1 MAIGGVFM
9 TDSDGN
15 IGTSVSNLS
24 EKVCGLLF
32 DISARSNFWTAAP
45 GSAAASKLKDTV
57 IELNSIEDAVDAG
70 IVAWNELTPTTSA
83 DYLLNG
89 VAYYHIKNYFTRVGG
104 SGRLFVMFADCS
116 SNWNALITMQNAA
129 QGQISQ
135 VGVWT
140 EQSLWK
146 VGASADADYVLE
158 SMVSDLQ
165 VVANTLANEYHAPL
179 VVLFSANT
187 AKVKTAE
194 GTQDTV
200 AISRVPSIIGTRR
213 YVSVLLG
220 QDVDSNVVAM
230 QVGSASKTPVGALG
244 LALAELTLGSV
255 GESIGW
261 VQQHDLQEYFSGI
274 EFGFGDVTVSGSEL
288 ASTTDYD
295 SLTRVQLDTL
305 DEKGYIFPVKY
316 AGLEGH
322 VYFSG
327 DQTASDGD
335 YRTLSRNRVI
345 NKSRRVVRAALLPY
359 VNSPIKVDPSTGR
372 LSTAQI
378 AIFTNTVTDVLQA
391 MVSAEEVSGI
401 GSVTIPADQN
411 ILKNDTLIIKYTL
424 IPLGTAKRI
433 EVTEGLVISQS

>member
-9 TDSDGN
+9 TDTDGN

-24 EKVCGLLF
+24 EKVCGLIF
-32 DISARSNFWTAAP
+32 DISGRPDFWTS
-45 GSAAASKLKDTV
+45 GTGLAAASKLNGTIV
-57 IELNSIEDAVDAG
+57 ELNSIDDAIAAG
-70 IVAWNELTPTTSA
+70 IAAWTELTPATSA

-89 VAYYHIKNYFTRVGG
+89 VAYYHIKEYFTRVGG

-116 SNWNALITMQNAA
+116 DNWNALVQMQRAA
-129 QGQISQ
+129 QGQIGQ
-135 VGVWT
+135 IGVWT

-146 VGASADADYVLE
+146 VGASTDDDYVLQ

-165 VVANTLANEYHAPL
+165 TVANTLANQNHAPL
-179 VVLFSANT
+179 VVLLSANT

-194 GTQDTV
+194 GVQDTV
-200 AISRVPSIIGTRR
+200 ALSKIPSIIADRR

-220 QDVDSNVVAM
+220 QDVDSYVTAM
-230 QVGSASKTPVGALG
+230 QVGSALKTPVGKVG

-261 VQQHDLQEYFSGI
+261 VQQHDLQGYFSGI
-274 EFGFGDVTVSGSEL
+274 EMGFGDVTVSGNEL
-288 ASTTDYD
+288 ASTTNYD
-295 SLTRVQLDTL
+295 SLSVAQLNTL

-322 VYFSG
+322 VYFS
-327 DQTASDGD
+327 SDRTGSEGD

-345 NKSRRVVRAALLPY
+345 NKSRRVVRQALLSY
-359 VNSPIKVDPSTGR
+359 VNSPIKVDPASGK

-378 AIFTNTVTDVLQA
+378 TLFTNLVTDVLNA

-401 GSVTIPADQN
+401 GGVVIPADQN

-424 IPLGTAKRI
+424 IPLGTAKNI
-433 EVTEGLVISQS
+433 EVTEGLVLSQS